1 MNSLSREL
9 SNILTS
15 VLSVEHSILQKL
27 LAVRQMEQAEEV
39 YTNRGEHSMVE
50 NPELGLRPP
59 SPGLPPP
66 PRPDRTHLAVDHT
79 SIIKPGASCLA
90 GKDSVSKMFNK
101 RPSFQGEAGSMST
114 LQRTP
119 ARMPHTKEGGE
130 PTKGI
135 TSTLGQHSVRSS
147 VRYHSQP
154 LKPLDT
160 TVDSVHSGYI
170 EDIILSR
177 NKKTKVIKRYV
188 ILLFAITN
196 ISLVGLSV
204 LGTLMTIN
212 NVDYCNCSPSQP
224 ALPGPHSLKQAG
236 FVSPDQD
243 SLKQAGFAA
252 PRSVSP
258 DQRLTLHHQHNG
270 RDFTQGQTGPGV
282 KAGLSD
288 KTGPGEET
296 DQDAD
301 YSIHIVIENNK
312 TKTKTVDDGE
322 FWAY

>member
-1 MNSLSREL
+1 
-9 SNILTS
+9 
-15 VLSVEHSILQKL
+15 
-27 LAVRQMEQAEEV
+27 
-39 YTNRGEHSMVE
+39 
-50 NPELGLRPP
+50 
-59 SPGLPPP
+59 
-66 PRPDRTHLAVDHT
+66 
-79 SIIKPGASCLA
+79 
-90 GKDSVSKMFNK
+90 
-101 RPSFQGEAGSMST
+101 MST

-236 FVSPDQD
+236 F
-243 SLKQAGFAA
+243 AA

-270 RDFTQGQTGPGV
+270 RDLTQGQTGPGV

-296 DQDAD
+296 GIHDAD

-312 TKTKTVDDGE
+312 TKTKDVDDGE

>member
-1 MNSLSREL
+1 
-9 SNILTS
+9 
-15 VLSVEHSILQKL
+15 
-27 LAVRQMEQAEEV
+27 MEQVEEM
-39 YTNRGEHSMVE
+39 YNNMGEHSQVE
-50 NPELGLRPP
+50 NPELGIRSP
-59 SPGLPPP
+59 SPGFPPP
-66 PRPDRTHLAVDHT
+66 PTPPRPERTHLAVDHN

-90 GKDSVSKMFNK
+90 GKDSVSKFFNK
-101 RPSFQGEAGSMST
+101 RPSFQGEPGSTST

-119 ARMPHTKEGGE
+119 DRVPPTKEGGE

-135 TSTLGQHSVRSS
+135 SSTLGQHSVRSS
-147 VRYHSQP
+147 VRYHSPP

-160 TVDSVHSGYI
+160 TLDSVPSGYI

-177 NKKTKVIKRYV
+177 NKKTKVIKKYV

-243 SLKQAGFAA
+243 SIKQAGFAA

-258 DQRLTLHHQHNG
+258 DQRLTQDHQHNG
-270 RDFTQGQTGPGV
+270 RDFTQGQTGPGD

-288 KTGPGEET
+288 QTGPGDEMGP
-296 DQDAD
+296 QDAD

>member
-1 MNSLSREL
+1 
-9 SNILTS
+9 
-15 VLSVEHSILQKL
+15 
-27 LAVRQMEQAEEV
+27 MEQQIEDMYNNMGDQSQV
-39 YTNRGEHSMVE
+39 D
-50 NPELGLRPP
+50 NPEQGLPPPPP

-66 PRPDRTHLAVDHT
+66 PRPEKTHLAVN
-79 SIIKPGASCLA
+79 SIIKPGATCLE
-90 GKDSVSKMFNK
+90 GKDSVSKFFNK
-101 RPSFQGEAGSMST
+101 RPSFAGEAGSTST

-119 ARMPHTKEGGE
+119 ARMPHNKEGGE
-130 PTKGI
+130 PTKGM
-135 TSTLGQHSVRSS
+135 TSVRSS
-147 VRYHSQP
+147 VRYPSQP
-154 LKPLDT
+154 PPLDT

-170 EDIILSR
+170 EDIIVSR
-177 NKKTKVIKRYV
+177 NKKTKIIKRYV

-204 LGTLMTIN
+204 MGTLMAIN
-212 NVDYCNCSPSQP
+212 SIDYCNCSPTSQP

-258 DQRLTLHHQHNG
+258 DQRLTQDHQHNG
-270 RDFTQGQTGPGV
+270 RDFTQGQTGPGE

-288 KTGPGEET
+288 KTGPGDET
-296 DQDAD
+296 GPQDAD

>member
-1 MNSLSREL
+1 
-9 SNILTS
+9 
-15 VLSVEHSILQKL
+15 
-27 LAVRQMEQAEEV
+27 MEQAEEV

-50 NPELGLRPP
+50 NPELGFRPP

-66 PRPDRTHLAVDHT
+66 PRPDRTHLTMDHN

-90 GKDSVSKMFNK
+90 GKDSVSKFFNK
-101 RPSFQGEAGSMST
+101 RPSFQGEAGSTST

-119 ARMPHTKEGGE
+119 ARTPHNKEGGE
-130 PTKGI
+130 PTKGM
-135 TSTLGQHSVRSS
+135 TSVRSS
-147 VRYHSQP
+147 VRYPSQP
-154 LKPLDT
+154 PPLDT

-170 EDIILSR
+170 EDIIVSR
-177 NKKTKVIKRYV
+177 NKKTKIIKRYV

-212 NVDYCNCSPSQP
+212 SIDYCNCSPSQP

-270 RDFTQGQTGPGV
+270 RDLTQGQTGPGV
-282 KAGLSD
+282 QAGFSD

-301 YSIHIVIENNK
+301 YSIHIVIDNNK

>member
-15 VLSVEHSILQKL
+15 VLSVEHSILEKL
-27 LAVRQMEQAEEV
+27 LFVRQMEQQVEDM
-39 YTNRGEHSMVE
+39 YNNMGDHSQVE
-50 NPELGLRPP
+50 NPEPGLPPPPP

-66 PRPDRTHLAVDHT
+66 PRPEKTHLAMN
-79 SIIKPGASCLA
+79 SIIKPGATCLE
-90 GKDSVSKMFNK
+90 GKDSVSKFFK
-101 RPSFQGEAGSMST
+101 RPSFAGEAGSSST

-119 ARMPHTKEGGE
+119 ARMPHTKEGGD
-130 PTKGI
+130 PTKGM
-135 TSTLGQHSVRSS
+135 GRSS
-147 VRYHSQP
+147 VRYSSQP
-154 LKPLDT
+154 PVLDT

-170 EDIILSR
+170 EDIIVSR
-177 NKKTKVIKRYV
+177 NKKTKIIKRYV

-204 LGTLMTIN
+204 MGTLMAIN
-212 NVDYCNCSPSQP
+212 SIDYCNCSPTSQP

-270 RDFTQGQTGPGV
+270 RDLTQGQTGPGV